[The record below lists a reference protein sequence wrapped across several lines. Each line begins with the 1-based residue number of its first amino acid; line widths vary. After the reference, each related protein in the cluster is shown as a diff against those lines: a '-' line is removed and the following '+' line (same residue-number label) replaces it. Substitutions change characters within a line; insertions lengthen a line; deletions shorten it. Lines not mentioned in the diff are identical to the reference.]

1 MSVRT
6 GAAAMLLAVV
16 ASAAPTV
23 ARAQIPDDAIPLP
36 TIRSETNTFRA
47 EYAEYFNNKE
57 ISRLVGM
64 YAPDAIVTNE
74 RGETLVGRAAIQAAF
89 SRDSASL
96 PHMIL
101 KSDSLIG
108 YGRTA
113 IDVGTVTMHPQ
124 GGGEVKGKYLVVL
137 RKRMQVWMLDR
148 VSVVPIPAKKM

>member
-1 MSVRT
+1 MTARF
-6 GAAAMLLAVV
+6 GALTVLSLALTAMVPGLA
-16 ASAAPTV
+16 S
-23 ARAQIPDDAIPLP
+23 AQIPDDAIPLP

-57 ISRLVGM
+57 ISRLVAM

-74 RGETLVGRAAIQAAF
+74 RGETFVGRAAIQAAF
-89 SRDSASL
+89 ARDSATL

-113 IDVGTVTMHPQ
+113 IDVGTVTMHPKA
-124 GGGEVKGKYLVVL
+124 GGEVKGKYLVVL
-137 RKRMQVWMLDR
+137 RKRMQVWLLDR
-148 VSVVPIPAKKM
+148 VSVVPIPK